1 LKKLPREASGPVKHP
16 QKLLIMKELI
26 KFAKKNFCR
35 LRGYAALRLKDRTLA
50 PRFHINTNIEAE
62 KILEKDNEEE
72 LLEMFLGEINPGDTV
87 FDIGANIGLYTLPAA
102 LRLRGTGSVY
112 AFEPVPLW
120 FQRLRENIQLN
131 QPGSMSNV
139 FTYNVGLSDKD
150 GMCNLVMKGV
160 QGSGMGSITANYL
173 NQPDKD
179 KTVVIRVQL
188 VRGDD
193 FLLEKGIPGPNIVK
207 IDVEGAELAV
217 LQGLEKSLQYPGCR
231 FILCEVHPAF
241 MTDPHGEVEKL
252 LRKYGFLCQTSE
264 QRRTEYHII
273 ARKTFI

>member
-1 LKKLPREASGPVKHP
+1 
-16 QKLLIMKELI
+16 MNELI

-50 PRFHINTNIEAE
+50 PRFHISTNIEAE

-72 LLEMFLGEINPGDTV
+72 LLETFLAEISPGDTV

-102 LRLRGTGSVY
+102 LKLRGTGSVY

-131 QPGSMSNV
+131 RLGSMNNV
-139 FTYNVGLSDKD
+139 LTYNVGLSDKNE
-150 GMCNLVMKGV
+150 MCNLVMKEV
-160 QGSGMGSITANYL
+160 QGSGMGSITANYP

-179 KTVVIRVQL
+179 KAVVIPVQL
-188 VRGDD
+188 FRGDD
-193 FLLEKGIPGPNIVK
+193 LLLEKGIPGPNVVK

-241 MTDPHGEVEKL
+241 MTDPHGEVQNL
-252 LRKYGFLCQTSE
+252 LRKYGFHCQTSE
-264 QRRTEYHII
+264 QRRSEYHIL
-273 ARKTFI
+273 ARKTAI

>member
-1 LKKLPREASGPVKHP
+1 
-16 QKLLIMKELI
+16 MKELI
-26 KFAKKNFCR
+26 KFARKIYCR
-35 LRGYAALRLKDRTLA
+35 LRGYAVLRLKDRALA
-50 PRFHINTNIEAE
+50 PRFHISTNIEAE

-102 LRLRGTGSVY
+102 LKLRGTGSVH

-131 QPGSMSNV
+131 RLSSVSNV
-139 FTYNVGLSDKD
+139 FTYNIGLSDKNEV
-150 GMCNLVMKGV
+150 CNLVMKGI
-160 QGSGMGSITANYL
+160 QGSGMGSITANYP

-179 KTVVIRVQL
+179 QTVVIPVQL
-188 VRGDD
+188 YRGDD

-217 LQGLEKSLQYPGCR
+217 LRGLEKSLRYSGCR
-231 FILCEVHPAF
+231 FILCEVHPAL
-241 MTDPHGEVEKL
+241 MKDAHGEVQKL
-252 LRKYGFLCQTSE
+252 LKKYGFHCQTSE
-264 QRRTEYHII
+264 QRRNEYHIL
-273 ARKTFI
+273 AKRTFCK